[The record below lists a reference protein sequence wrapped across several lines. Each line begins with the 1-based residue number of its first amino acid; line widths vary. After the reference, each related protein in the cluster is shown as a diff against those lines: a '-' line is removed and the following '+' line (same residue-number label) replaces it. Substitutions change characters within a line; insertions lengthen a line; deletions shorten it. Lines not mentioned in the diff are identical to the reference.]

1 MAVIL
6 KLKKERSFFMKNKKI
21 VSLLCAALI
30 CISSLIVPT
39 TAASAATDSSVKITK
54 AENRYNGIFIDWDDV
69 GSTKNYYV
77 YRSLDSG
84 KTYKYVG
91 QTDKS
96 EYNDENV
103 SDWKRYFYIVS
114 TQQKQPTITKQA
126 KEAIAHLGPQ
136 LLSIENGVDGVVLTF
151 THGSLYGKIGIYRQE
166 GTSVTTFS
174 KSTRKGVVSTS
185 GNATE
190 TFIDTTAQDGKTY
203 SYRIGS
209 AYLNASNK
217 AEKTLTT
224 KCQKVELKA
233 QKITKSENSK
243 DGIKVYYS
251 SQPGVFKYR
260 VFRKDGTSW
269 KKVADS
275 SSGSV
280 LDKFAAKNN
289 TAYTYTVSAL
299 NKNGNLMGP
308 YDEKGTTVKYY
319 SSVSSLTVQNEADGQ
334 VLSWK
339 AVPGVQYYAPVVWW
353 PSAKNPGT
361 YEWTSIGVVSGT
373 TAKFKRVTNGKT
385 YKYSVRPC
393 ATDKKTALNCDF
405 TPTATATFYA
415 APQMDSLKNITQGQR
430 VSWKTVPG
438 VTYYSLYVRSSEKE
452 NWKKVSDVN
461 GTFWL
466 NKNVKNNTMYYY
478 TVRGLDQ
485 NCKLITGYNSYR
497 SGKFYSAPTM
507 KDVTSSGQDVYVTWN
522 SVPGV
527 TYYKLMVKYNNN
539 SNDSKYSQVCI
550 TKDTHRYI
558 NNAKEGQI
566 YDFIVICVDS
576 KGNEIS
582 GWSYGMYTTYKKP
595 VQQQPQSQPQSR
607 PTSTKVGRRIVTG
620 ISNVKNKD
628 CVATYYYSG
637 DPTKTKYK
645 SNATIITKNLTEHT
659 RTFVTP
665 TQMLSTDTLKFKD
678 GNKEIFTFS
687 KITKEGLRI
696 PKQHMVR
703 ATAANRENHILYC
716 CTSQTK
722 IFYSMDV
729 TLAKRYSTLVCRYMP
744 IDGVGYEF
752 YTKDTKE
759 KITYIEYSDSD
770 VKATVKANKYNKAPD
785 YSQVGDKYKKLNWP
799 VANSNFAS
807 VYLKLYKKS
816 YTGKYYTYGLLK
828 SSSAKG
834 CTLTPYSSYAYK

>member
-21 VSLLCAALI
+21 VSLLCSVLI
-30 CISSLIVPT
+30 CISSLIIPT
-39 TAASAATDSSVKITK
+39 TATSAATDSSVKITK
-54 AENRYNGIFIDWDDV
+54 TENRYNSIYIDWDDIEA
-69 GSTKNYYV
+69 TKNYYV
-77 YRSLDSG
+77 YRSSDSG
-84 KTYKYVG
+84 KTYKYIG
-91 QTDKS
+91 QTNKS
-96 EYNDENV
+96 EYDDETV

-114 TQQKQPTITKQA
+114 TQHKQPTTTKQA

-136 LLSIENGVDGVVLTF
+136 LINIENGVDGVVLTF
-151 THGSLYGKIGIYRQE
+151 AHGSLYGKIGIYRQE

-174 KSTRKGVVSTS
+174 KSTRRGAISTS
-185 GNATE
+185 GNVTE

-217 AEKTLTT
+217 AEKTLTI
-224 KCQKVELKA
+224 KCQKLELKA
-233 QKITKSENSK
+233 QKITRTENSK

-269 KKVADS
+269 KEVADS

-280 LDKFAAKNN
+280 LDKSATKNN

-299 NKNGNLMGP
+299 NKSGNLMGP

-353 PSAKNPGT
+353 PSTKKPGT
-361 YEWTSIGVVSGT
+361 YEWASIGVVKGT
-373 TAKFKRVTNGKT
+373 TAKFKKVTNGKT

-393 ATDKKTALNCDF
+393 ATDKKTALNYDF
-405 TPTATATFYA
+405 APSATATFYA

-497 SGKFYSAPTM
+497 YGKFYSAPTM
-507 KDVTSSGQDVYVTWN
+507 KDVTSSGQDVYVSWN

-576 KGNEIS
+576 NGKEIS

-595 VQQQPQSQPQSR
+595 VQQQQTPAP
-607 PTSTKVGRRIVTG
+607 STVGTRIVTEM
-620 ISNVKNKD
+620 SNVTGTD

-637 DPTKTKYK
+637 DPTKTKYN
-645 SNATIITKNLTEHT
+645 SNATITKQKW
-659 RTFVTP
+659 TFVKP
-665 TQMLSTDTLKFKD
+665 TQMLSKYTLKFKD
-678 GNKEIFTFS
+678 GNKETVTFS
-687 KITKEGLRI
+687 KTTKEGLRI
-696 PKQHMVR
+696 PKNHIIR
-703 ATAANRENHILYC
+703 ATATNKENHILYC
-716 CTSQTK
+716 STSQTNV
-722 IFYSMDV
+722 FYSCDV
-729 TLAKRYSTLVCRYMP
+729 TLAKKYSTVTCRNMP
-744 IDGVGYEF
+744 INGVGYEF

-770 VKATVKANKYNKAPD
+770 VKAIVKANKYNKAPD
-785 YSQVGDKYKKLNWP
+785 YSQVGNNYKKLSWP

-807 VYLKLYKKS
+807 VYLKLYKKA

-834 CTLTPYSSYAYK
+834 CSLTPYSSFAYK